1 VPYIHSSYQG
11 EGNTLEMIKAS
22 VVQHTYTFYELDEC
36 KYTPINCDFVNRYGG
51 WQRIIFFK
59 ASRSTFDMT
68 NTEYNLKPQATG
80 YNVQHN
86 VRKVFNVNGTEKIS
100 VNTGW
105 VFEGYSDV
113 MKQLLMSEKILLDD
127 VPVIMDTKSIN
138 LQKNINDKTINYS
151 LDFKYSAPVLQYNI

>member
-1 VPYIHSSYQG
+1 
-11 EGNTLEMIKAS
+11 
-22 VVQHTYTFYELDEC
+22 
-36 KYTPINCDFVNRYGG
+36 
-51 WQRIIFFK
+51 
-59 ASRSTFDMT
+59 MT